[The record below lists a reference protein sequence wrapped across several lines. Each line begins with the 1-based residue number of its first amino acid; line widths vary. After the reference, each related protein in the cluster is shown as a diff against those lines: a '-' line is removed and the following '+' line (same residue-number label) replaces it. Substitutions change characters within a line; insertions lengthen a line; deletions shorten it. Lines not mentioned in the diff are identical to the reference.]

1 MKYHITKK
9 GKNVAS
15 KDNNAHLQWELVE
28 EKHLIND
35 EWIDFR
41 VSSWRFPNGK
51 IYEPYYSYSRKD
63 YVVIVASDEED
74 RFICVRQFRQGIREI
89 TTEFT
94 AGGIEKGEDPVD
106 AAKRELAEETGY
118 VSDDW
123 KLLTK
128 IPSNATIADNHAYII
143 AARGCRKE
151 KERHLDPM
159 EFIDVELISGEDLK
173 LLIDEGGFKQAVHIA
188 AYYIAAD
195 KG

>member
-1 MKYHITKK
+1 MRI
-9 GKNVAS
+9 
-15 KDNNAHLQWELVE
+15 DNTESNTHLVWEPVKE
-28 EKHLIND
+28 EHLIND

-51 IYEPYYSYSRKD
+51 IFEPYYSYSRKD
-63 YVVIVASDEED
+63 YVVIVATDEAG
-74 RFICVRQFRQGIREI
+74 RYICVRQFRQGIREI

-94 AGGIEKGEDPVD
+94 AGGIEKGEDPIA

-123 KLLTK
+123 ELLTK
-128 IPSNATIADNHAYII
+128 IPSNATMADNHAYII
-143 AARGCRKE
+143 TAGGCRKE

-159 EFIDVELISGEDLK
+159 EFIDVELIEAQDLK
-173 LLIDEGGFKQAVHIA
+173 ALIDDGDFKQAVHIA
-188 AYYIAAD
+188 AYYIASD